1 MNEVAL
7 LVVVVALA
15 CTTWTSLSI
24 QAIVFVLSL
33 YVSCVYASSPVP
45 LPRMALVEF
54 CECFLEGAR
63 VFVLGSLT
71 VEYTNSK
78 GVSSRIQ
85 RVTLG
90 AIPGGGGGE
99 RRLQCLSCGCLW
111 MFSASAFLFS
121 PPDANPQWRGRFQIK
136 ILCTLAG
143 PMENWRP

>member
-90 AIPGGGGGE
+90 AIPGGGGGSGGCNACLVVAFGCFL
-99 RRLQCLSCGCLW
+99 LQR
-111 MFSASAFLFS
+111 FSSHPLM
-121 PPDANPQWRGRFQIK
+121 P
-136 ILCTLAG
+136 ILNG
-143 PMENWRP
+143 GVVFR

>member
-90 AIPGGGGGE
+90 AIPGGGGGAAAAMPV
-99 RRLQCLSCGCLW
+99 LW
-111 MFSASAFLFS
+111 LPLDVFCFSVSLLT
-121 PPDANPQWRGRFQIK
+121 P
-136 ILCTLAG
+136 
-143 PMENWRP
+143 